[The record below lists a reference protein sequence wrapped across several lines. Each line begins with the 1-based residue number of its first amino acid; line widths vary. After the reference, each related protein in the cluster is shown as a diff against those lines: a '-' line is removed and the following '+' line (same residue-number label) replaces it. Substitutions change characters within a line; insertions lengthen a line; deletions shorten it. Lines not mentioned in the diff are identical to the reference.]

1 MDMASFRYQV
11 RLLFN
16 LAKLILAVK
25 NTSMPMLNE
34 LSKTEDWIELD
45 DVPRAIV
52 TYGYAAGQAE
62 SMELDFHSHAKS
74 QIMLVQRGALTCEG
88 DSGLW
93 VVPPRSAIW
102 IPGGARHAIR
112 ISGALE
118 GYNAF
123 IDPALGPPLPETCC
137 AVAVTPL
144 LRELLVR
151 ASELPLYYEENGANS
166 RLLDVLLDELARA
179 RVEDLHLPMPVDR
192 RLRGIVSIMT
202 GAPGE
207 RKTLDTWARQAGVS
221 ERTLSRLISQET
233 GMSFGRWRQQLNVM
247 LAVQWLADGATIQ
260 QVAGH
265 LGYESVPSFVT
276 MFRKVLGMS
285 PGRYMAERYSG

>member
-1 MDMASFRYQV
+1 MASFRHQV

-16 LAKLILAVK
+16 LARLIPAVK
-25 NTSMPMLNE
+25 DTSMPMLNA
-34 LSKTEDWIELD
+34 LPKTEDWIEPD

-74 QIMLVQRGALTCEG
+74 QIMLVQRGALTCAREG
-88 DSGLW
+88 GLW

-102 IPGGARHAIR
+102 IPGGTRHAIR
-112 ISGALE
+112 TSGALE

-123 IDPALGPPLPETCC
+123 IDPVLGPALPETCC

-151 ASELPLYYEENGANS
+151 ASELPLYYEENGANA
-166 RLLDVLLDELARA
+166 RLLDVLLDEIARA
-179 RVEDLHLPMPVDR
+179 RVEDLHLPMPADR
-192 RLRGIVSIMT
+192 RLRGIAGMITDS
-202 GAPGE
+202 PGE
-207 RKTLDTWARQAGVS
+207 RKTLDIWARQAGVS
-221 ERTLSRLISQET
+221 ERTLSRLISRET
-233 GMSFGRWRQQLNVM
+233 GMNFGRWRQQLSVM
-247 LAVQWLADGATIQ
+247 LAVRWLADGATIQ
-260 QVAGH
+260 QVAGD

-276 MFRKVLGMS
+276 MFRKVLGTP
-285 PGRYMAERYSG
+285 PGRYMAERYAGRH